1 MLVRAR
7 QVVNTTLHAEAIILR
22 KSSVS
27 DSAGGFNDTYAS
39 IGTFPCSYA
48 RHQVSPFEREATVS
62 VQMVALFNFVFE
74 AGTDIRPTDRIVTD
88 NRTFEVVS
96 GAAASIV
103 LVTRVVAQE
112 IQ

>member
-7 QVVNTTLHAEAIILR
+7 QVVNTTLHTEATVLR
-22 KSSVS
+22 KQSVS
-27 DSAGGFNDTYAS
+27 DSAGGFVDTYVS
-39 IGTFPCSYA
+39 QGTFPCSYA

-74 AGTDIRPTDRIVTD
+74 AGTDIRPTDRLVVGS
-88 NRTFEVVS
+88 RTFEVVS
-96 GAAASIV
+96 GVAASIV

-112 IQ
+112 IL